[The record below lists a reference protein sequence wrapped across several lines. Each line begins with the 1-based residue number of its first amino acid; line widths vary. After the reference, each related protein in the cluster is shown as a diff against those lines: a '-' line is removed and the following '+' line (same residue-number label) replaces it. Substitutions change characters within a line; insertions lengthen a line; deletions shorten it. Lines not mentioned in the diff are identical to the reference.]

1 MDLLLFNNSSNSSKS
16 FNIPDYLLNINNKN
30 SLYYNVFYWIK
41 YVSRI
46 FLIIHSK
53 YNKITCF
60 YIKYFLAIYEKKI
73 IILNDENENQNQ
85 YIYTNS
91 NTNTSYLFI
100 QNIINNLLIK
110 YEIKD
115 LLISNTSIIPSQ
127 KIDFDSLNSK
137 NENDIYIF
145 TYGNK
150 YQYNFEN
157 KIIKTIEFNG
167 NVIGIYLIK
176 NYKQNQINN
185 EQQYANFEYYLNNL
199 GKMYE
204 IKIEKINDYSDID
217 FYTNN
222 YQNKNINIFNTFNYD
237 YVTENNKILKKSKYE
252 GFNNSIKREIIFYK
266 YIQKYDKLL
275 NLFPKLLHFYENAY
289 VIEYDTNYKKLL
301 FINNNIIENEKIIIR
316 ILDLLNILHNNSGI
330 NLSKL
335 EFINNLKI
343 ETYQEIINSVKIID
357 PILQTFPKFKKVNNI
372 FVDSFQ
378 TIIDKFSKFIFNYY
392 NTLDIYQYNLIH
404 GNSYFSNIL
413 INTEQNILFIE
424 PKGCFGNTQN
434 YGLKDYDYSKILL
447 STYIYNNF
455 DIDSISND
463 EICFHN
469 SKIELSNIF
478 IQKYFNKIH
487 FILSVLQLFKLA
499 EYNKNDPFTCI
510 LCYYYGLYLGTLL

>member
-16 FNIPDYLLNINNKN
+16 NNIPEYLLNINNKN
-30 SLYYNVFYWIK
+30 SLYYSIFYWIK

-46 FLIIHSK
+46 FLIINSK

-60 YIKYFLAIYEKKI
+60 YIKYFLTIYEKKI
-73 IILNDENENQNQ
+73 IIINDENENIN
-85 YIYTNS
+85 NS
-91 NTNTSYLFI
+91 FI
-100 QNIINNLLIK
+100 QNIFNNMLIK

-115 LLISNTSIIPSQ
+115 LLISNTSIIPNQ
-127 KIDFDSLNSK
+127 KIDFNLLNSK

-157 KIIKTIEFNG
+157 KIIKTNENNG
-167 NVIGIYLIK
+167 NIIGIYLIK
-176 NYKQNQINN
+176 NYKYNQISN
-185 EQQYANFEYYLNNL
+185 EELNINFENYLNNL

-204 IKIEKINDYSDID
+204 IKIEKMDDYSILDI
-217 FYTNN
+217 YTTI
-222 YQNKNINIFNTFNYD
+222 YQNKNINIINNLNYD
-237 YVTENNKILKKSKYE
+237 YIFDNKKILKKSKIE
-252 GFNNSIKREIIFYK
+252 GVNNSIKREIIFYK
-266 YIQKYDKLL
+266 YIQKYEKLL

-289 VIEYDTNYKKLL
+289 VIEYDTDYKKLL
-301 FINNNIIENEKIIIR
+301 FINNNTNENEKIIIR
-316 ILDLLNILHNNSGI
+316 LLYSLNILHNNSGI
-330 NLSKL
+330 NISKL

-357 PILQTFPKFKKVNNI
+357 PIIQTFHRFKKVNNI

-378 TIIDKFSKFIFNYY
+378 KIIDKFSKFIFNYY

-404 GNSYFSNIL
+404 GNPYFSNIL

-424 PKGCFGNTQN
+424 PKGCYGNTQN

-447 STYIYNNF
+447 STYIHNNF
-455 DIDSISND
+455 NIDSISND

-478 IQKYFNKIH
+478 IQKHFNKIH
-487 FILSVLQLFKLA
+487 FILSVLELFKLA

>member
-16 FNIPDYLLNINNKN
+16 YNIPNYLLNINNKN

-60 YIKYFLAIYEKKI
+60 YIKYFLAIYENKI
-73 IILNDENENQNQ
+73 IIINNDTNNQ
-85 YIYTNS
+85 
-91 NTNTSYLFI
+91 FI
-100 QNIINNLLIK
+100 QNIINNLFIK

-115 LLISNTSIIPSQ
+115 LLISNISIIPNQ
-127 KIDFDSLNSK
+127 KIDFNLLNSK
-137 NENDIYIF
+137 NENDVYIF
-145 TYGNK
+145 THGNI

-157 KIIKTIEFNG
+157 KIIKTNENNG

-176 NYKQNQINN
+176 NYKHANLPN
-185 EQQYANFEYYLNNL
+185 EELITNFENYLNNL
-199 GKMYE
+199 DKMYE
-204 IKIEKINDYSDID
+204 IKIDKINDYSNID
-217 FYTNN
+217 LYATNH
-222 YQNKNINIFNTFNYD
+222 QNKNIIIINNLYYD
-237 YVTENNKILKKSKYE
+237 YVSDNNKILKKSNIE
-252 GFNNSIKREIIFYK
+252 GLNNSIKREIIFYK
-266 YIQKYDKLL
+266 YIQKYEKIL

-301 FINNNIIENEKIIIR
+301 FNNDNTFENEKIILR
-316 ILDLLNILHNNSGI
+316 LFDSLNIIHNNSCI
-330 NLSKL
+330 NITKL

-378 TIIDKFSKFIFNYY
+378 IIIDKFSKFIFNYY

-424 PKGCFGNTQN
+424 PKGCYGNTQN

-455 DIDSISND
+455 DIDSMSND

-478 IQKYFNKIH
+478 IQKHFNKIH

-499 EYNKNDPFTCI
+499 EYNKNDPFTSI